1 MPGQVNAN
9 YSANFQKFV
18 DFANKAYAT
27 KGEDTVARFSG
38 MPRGDYKGTFA
49 SFMRTA
55 DMKTAND
62 QVRDL
67 FRKTIADM
75 FGGERNIPDVVRD
88 NMKLEDFNK
97 GKPLTAR
104 RIKQV
109 ASAIEILAGGMFQ
122 SAASVGKAKSM
133 GYVASELP
141 KLARA
146 ANIYQQAKG
155 CTVEEAEAAA
165 LDPNSK
171 ARRLY
176 DCGGRFTQN
185 VENFKKG
192 LALMDKFDGWFK
204 SLHDDYAAGKLDTP
218 TKRSFK
224 AGVCNRDSAVPALKF
239 LMEEIAVNSKIP
251 LEAGNP
257 EDVFGMKNNPAMRF
271 IGRNYTISFANSL
284 ALHRAKLHDFL
295 RKLARADSA
304 GEAHRPLRRVRRI
317 AQAPLGQQ
325 HARQE
330 TGNRPEHQRGS
341 RRARD
346 EELRRRRGAAE
357 IREA

>member
-109 ASAIEILAGGMFQ
+109 ASAIDILGGGMFQ

-133 GYVASELP
+133 GYV
-141 KLARA
+141 
-146 ANIYQQAKG
+146 
-155 CTVEEAEAAA
+155 
-165 LDPNSK
+165 
-171 ARRLY
+171 
-176 DCGGRFTQN
+176 
-185 VENFKKG
+185 
-192 LALMDKFDGWFK
+192 
-204 SLHDDYAAGKLDTP
+204 
-218 TKRSFK
+218 
-224 AGVCNRDSAVPALKF
+224 
-239 LMEEIAVNSKIP
+239 
-251 LEAGNP
+251 
-257 EDVFGMKNNPAMRF
+257 
-271 IGRNYTISFANSL
+271 
-284 ALHRAKLHDFL
+284 
-295 RKLARADSA
+295 
-304 GEAHRPLRRVRRI
+304 
-317 AQAPLGQQ
+317 
-325 HARQE
+325 
-330 TGNRPEHQRGS
+330 
-341 RRARD
+341 
-346 EELRRRRGAAE
+346 
-357 IREA
+357 